1 MRSIEHISLEEILLA
16 ASALLFL
23 SVLASKASARLGVP
37 ALLLFLGLGMLAG
50 SDGPGGIYF
59 DDARLAQSIGVVAL
73 IYILFSGGL
82 DTEWTTVR
90 PLLWKGLS
98 LSTIGVLITAL
109 LVGLFAVVVL
119 KFTLLEGLLLGAI
132 VSPTDA
138 AAVFSVLR
146 GRGID
151 LKGQVQPML
160 ELESGS
166 NDAMSVFLTVG
177 LTGLLTHPD
186 RSGLG
191 LILGFVL
198 QMGLGSVLGY
208 AAGRAMVLA
217 INRLRLE
224 YEGLYAVL
232 AFSLILLT
240 YGVTASIGG
249 NGFLAVY
256 MAGLVMG
263 KSNFIHKRSVM
274 RFHDGLA
281 WLMQIAMFLTLGLLV
296 FPSRL
301 MPVALAGLAV
311 SLFLMLVGRPV
322 SVFASLAFAQMGRNE
337 KTMISWVGLRGAVPI
352 ILATFPLLA
361 GVPKSEIIFDMVFFI
376 VLTSI
381 LLQGT
386 SIPLLARLLKLEA
399 PPVQKRQY
407 PLKFEPT
414 ERLRSQMVDV
424 EIPPN
429 SQVARKQI
437 VEVGFPKNALI
448 VLIRRKDDFIVP
460 RGDTVLEADD
470 TMLVLA
476 DEAGLEQVQKLVT
489 EKQPHPIVSD
499 A

>member
-1 MRSIEHISLEEILLA
+1 M
-16 ASALLFL
+16 
-23 SVLASKASARLGVP
+23 
-37 ALLLFLGLGMLAG
+37 
-50 SDGPGGIYF
+50 
-59 DDARLAQSIGVVAL
+59 
-73 IYILFSGGL
+73 
-82 DTEWTTVR
+82 
-90 PLLWKGLS
+90 
-98 LSTIGVLITAL
+98 
-109 LVGLFAVVVL
+109 
-119 KFTLLEGLLLGAI
+119 
-132 VSPTDA
+132 
-138 AAVFSVLR
+138 
-146 GRGID
+146 
-151 LKGQVQPML
+151 
-160 ELESGS
+160 
-166 NDAMSVFLTVG
+166 
-177 LTGLLTHPD
+177 
-186 RSGLG
+186 
-191 LILGFVL
+191 
-198 QMGLGSVLGY
+198 
-208 AAGRAMVLA
+208 
-217 INRLRLE
+217 
-224 YEGLYAVL
+224 
-232 AFSLILLT
+232 
-240 YGVTASIGG
+240 
-249 NGFLAVY
+249 AVY

-311 SLFLMLVGRPV
+311 SLFLMLIGRPV
-322 SVFASLAFAQMGRNE
+322 SVFASLAFTKMGRNE

-407 PLKFEPT
+407 PLEFEPT

-437 VEVGFPKNALI
+437 VEAGFPKNALI

-460 RGDTVLEADD
+460 RGDTLLEADD